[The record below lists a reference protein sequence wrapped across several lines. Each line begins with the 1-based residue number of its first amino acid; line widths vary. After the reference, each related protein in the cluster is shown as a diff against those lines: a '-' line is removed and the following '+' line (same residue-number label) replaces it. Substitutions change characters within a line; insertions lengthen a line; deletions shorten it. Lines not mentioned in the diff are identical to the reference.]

1 MNRLFDK
8 RRRFLQMGAAGLGY
22 FLAGGLSR
30 QAHAA
35 EDAAFFSLARI
46 GPLQPPDHNGIML
59 PAGFKSRVVARSG
72 ERPVVNSSYRWHASP
87 DGGACFATADGG
99 WIYVSN
105 SEENSGQGGVGA
117 LRFNAMGEAVDAY
130 PILQN
135 TSRNCAGG
143 ATPWGTWLSCEEFD
157 RGQVYECDP
166 LGNEQAVVRPAL
178 GTFEHEAVAIDLA
191 NNCAYLTED
200 VRDGGLYRFVSENG
214 LPDLSAGRLEIAS
227 VVSKSGVNTI
237 VWLEVADPLAARD
250 ATRHQVQG
258 AAAFNGGEG
267 IALHENKL
275 FFVTKGDNRVW
286 CYDTIDQ
293 SIEVIYDAAISN
305 NPILTGVDN
314 VVISPAGDVL
324 VAEDGGDMQI
334 VILTPESEPIRPT
347 PLLQILGQDESEICG
362 PAFDPSYQRLY
373 FSSQNGLTGDG
384 TAGITYEI
392 SRNTA

>member
-1 MNRLFDK
+1 MNTLFEK
-8 RRRFLQMGAAGLGY
+8 RRRFLQMGAAGLAC
-22 FLAGGLSR
+22 FLAGGFSR
-30 QAHAA
+30 HAQAA
-35 EDAAFFSLARI
+35 DAAAFVSLSRI
-46 GPLQPPDHNGIML
+46 GPLQAADHNGIML
-59 PAGFKSRVVARSG
+59 PAGFKSRVVARSS
-72 ERPVVNSSYRWHASP
+72 ERPVVNSAYRWHASP

-105 SEENSGQGGVGA
+105 SEENRGQGGVGA
-117 LRFNAMGEAVDAY
+117 LRFNAMGEVVDAY

-166 LGNEQAVVRPAL
+166 LGIEQAVVRPAL

-200 VRDGGLYRFVSENG
+200 VRDGGLYRFVSEKG

-227 VVSKSGVNTI
+227 VVNSSGVETI
-237 VWLEVADPLAARD
+237 EWLQVPDPLASRD

-275 FFVTKGDNRVW
+275 YFVTKGDNRVW
-286 CYDTIDQ
+286 CYDTIDK
-293 SIEVIYDAAISN
+293 SIEVIYDATTSD

-314 VVISPAGDVL
+314 IVISPAGDVL

-334 VILTPESEPIRPT
+334 VIITPDYETI

-362 PAFDPSYQRLY
+362 PAFDPSCKRLY
-373 FSSQNGLTGDG
+373 FSSQNGVTGEG
-384 TAGITYEI
+384 SAGITYEI
-392 SRNTA
+392 SRTGG

>member
-1 MNRLFDK
+1 MNTLFEK
-8 RRRFLQMGAAGLGY
+8 RRRFLQMGAAGLAC
-22 FLAGGLSR
+22 FLAGGFSR
-30 QAHAA
+30 HAQAA
-35 EDAAFFSLARI
+35 DAAAFDSLSRI
-46 GPLQPPDHNGIML
+46 GPLQAADHNGIML
-59 PAGFKSRVVARSG
+59 PAGFKSRVVARSS
-72 ERPVVNSSYRWHASP
+72 ERPVVNSAYRWHASP

-105 SEENSGQGGVGA
+105 SEENRGQGGVGA
-117 LRFNAMGEAVDAY
+117 LRFNAMGEVVDAY

-166 LGNEQAVVRPAL
+166 LGIEQAVVRPAL

-200 VRDGGLYRFVSENG
+200 VRDGGLYRFVSEKG

-227 VVSKSGVNTI
+227 VVNSSGVETI
-237 VWLEVADPLAARD
+237 EWLQVPDPLANRD

-275 FFVTKGDNRVW
+275 YFVTKGDNRVW

-293 SIEVIYDAAISN
+293 SIEVIYDATTSD

-314 VVISPAGDVL
+314 IVISPAGDVL

-334 VILTPESEPIRPT
+334 VIITPDYET
-347 PLLQILGQDESEICG
+347 LPLLQILGQDESEICG
-362 PAFDPSYQRLY
+362 PAFDPSCQRLY
-373 FSSQNGLTGDG
+373 FSSQNGVTGEG
-384 TAGITYEI
+384 SAGITYEI
-392 SRNTA
+392 SRTGG